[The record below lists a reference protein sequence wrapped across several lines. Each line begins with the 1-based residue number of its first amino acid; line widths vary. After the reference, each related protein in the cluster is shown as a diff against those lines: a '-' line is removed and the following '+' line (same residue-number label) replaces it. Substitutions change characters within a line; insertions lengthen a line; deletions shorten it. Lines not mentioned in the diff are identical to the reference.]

1 MLFSII
7 KSITLLIIKDGTLQ
21 VVKKVIKDNL
31 IKTNLN
37 LYNKYKYFKD
47 ALHKKKKE
55 KLLDEVL

>member
-55 KLLDEVL
+55 KLLDEAL

>member
-55 KLLDEVL
+55 KVLDEVL

>member
-47 ALHKKKKE
+47 ALHKKKKR
-55 KLLDEVL
+55 KTFR